1 MDVRLIFR
9 NCDGGV
15 ITKGGRGRIG
25 ESGDGCPDLPAL
37 AGSGRQIHQGI
48 NREAGDEAARPQS
61 R

>member
-1 MDVRLIFR
+1 MDIRSIFR

-25 ESGDGCPDLPAL
+25 ESGDGRPDLPTL
-37 AGSGRQIHQGI
+37 AGSDRQIRRVI
-48 NREAGDEAARPQS
+48 NREVGDEAARPQS